1 MRSISV
7 PRRQSQ
13 TGVASVGV
21 REFMASQHGELQ
33 FDNDGRNEGS
43 GNKIPRRIPSH
54 LPVIPLSAVNTKTMT
69 DRISR
74 RRHDSKKH

>member
-1 MRSISV
+1 MVNSSSI
-7 PRRQSQ
+7 
-13 TGVASVGV
+13 T
-21 REFMASQHGELQ
+21 MAGTKE
-33 FDNDGRNEGS
+33 S